1 MIVVGGENLIDLVA
15 TPASDGAPAYIPHP
29 GGSPF
34 NVAMAAGRQ
43 GADVAYLTPVSSD
56 VFGGILVSRLED
68 AGVELLGG
76 RNDRPTSLAVV
87 SINDGIPAYAFYRT
101 DTAERQVTRES
112 IGASMPKSAR
122 VLHVGSAALI
132 DGDDA
137 DAWEDAL
144 AQARGNGILTSLDPN
159 IRPSLVVDTDAHRGR
174 IRRMMHSA
182 DIVKASDEDLEWLYP
197 DMGIG
202 DIRKICVDDAP
213 EAAVVVTAGEA
224 DIWAS
229 TGGRAFSVPTHPV
242 QELAD
247 TVGAGDTFM
256 ASLLV
261 WCSGSGD
268 TREAM
273 VEALHS
279 PDFEEAL
286 RRGSAAAA
294 LNCGHHGCVP
304 PGVDEIDAALA
315 MQEESHG

>member
-15 TPASDGAPAYIPHP
+15 TPGSDGTPAYIPHP

-43 GADVAYLTPVSSD
+43 GADVGYLTPVSSD
-56 VFGGILVSRLED
+56 VFGGVLAARLEE
-68 AGVELLGG
+68 AGVEILGG

-101 DTAERQVTRES
+101 GTAERQVTRES
-112 IGASMPKSAR
+112 IETSMPKMAR

-137 DAWEDAL
+137 DAWEDAFIR
-144 AQARGNGILTSLDPN
+144 ARRNGILTALDPN
-159 IRPSLVVDTDAHRGR
+159 IRPSLIVDADTHRGR

-182 DIVKASDEDLEWLYP
+182 DIVKASDEDLGWLYP
-197 DMGIG
+197 GMEIG
-202 DIRKICVDDAP
+202 DIRRVCIDDAP
-213 EAAVVVTAGEA
+213 GAAVVVTAGEA

-229 TGGRAFSVPTHPV
+229 IGGHALTVPAHPV
-242 QELAD
+242 PELAD

-273 VEALHS
+273 VAALHS
-279 PDFEEAL
+279 PAFEEAL

-294 LNCGHHGCVP
+294 LNCGRHGCVP
-304 PGVDEIDAALA
+304 PKVDEIDTALA
-315 MQEESHG
+315 SQEENRG